1 MRTSGTR
8 THSGALAFIGGGN
21 MACSLDDAPAG
32 HLRQRV
38 TSPGGTT
45 QAAVDDAESGGFRA
59 PFERAIDATTI
70 RGRELAAAS
79 G

>member
-1 MRTSGTR
+1 VRQTIL
-8 THSGALAFIGGGN
+8 GAARMLSEDA
-21 MACSLDDAPAG
+21 APAG

-45 QAAVDDAESGGFRA
+45 QAAVDVLESGGFRA
-59 PFERAIDATTI
+59 LVERAIDAATV
-70 RGRELAAAS
+70 RGRELAAAN